1 MGLSQYTISK
11 IRGTATFIVL
21 GSLFG
26 GLFAYIMSAALS
38 RNFSFIVAAPYVLI
52 GTFTGFGVS
61 SGVLAL
67 NDAFLK
73 RTLRPLWFSLIVT
86 PFLQTLI
93 IVAVYGTC
101 FVSFIG
107 FDEFLEDSYLVQTI
121 FFSLTLSFV
130 FNTFSDLERLL
141 GRHVLRGLLWGT
153 YKRPRNEN
161 RFVMFLDIVGSTTI
175 AEKLGGIAFHAFLN
189 DFFCDIARPI
199 VNHHGDIYK
208 YVGDEVI
215 ITWPRQS
222 GEKDAR
228 ALAVF
233 FAIDALIKR
242 KAPYYEGRYGVVPEF
257 RCGLHYGSVVA
268 GEMGLTRQEI
278 AFSGDVM
285 NTAARIQAECRLRGE
300 RLLVSSDALALLG
313 SLEGRGLSA
322 LPQGPVVLRGKSNE
336 IAIFAVHSS

>member
-1 MGLSQYTISK
+1 MGFSQYTIGK

-21 GSLFG
+21 GSFFG
-26 GLFAYIMSAALS
+26 GLFAYIMSAVLS
-38 RNFSFIVAAPYVLI
+38 GDFSFIVSAPYVLM
-52 GTFTGFGVS
+52 GTFTGLGVS
-61 SGVLAL
+61 AGVLAL
-67 NDAFLK
+67 NDAFLN
-73 RTLRPLWFSLIVT
+73 RALRPLWFSLIVT

-93 IVAVYGTC
+93 IVAVYVTS

-107 FDEFLEDSYLVQTI
+107 FDEFLENSYLVQTI
-121 FFSLTLSFV
+121 FFSLTLSFI

-153 YKRPRNEN
+153 YKRPRNED
-161 RFVMFLDIVGSTTI
+161 RFVMFLDIAGSTSI
-175 AEKLGGIAFHAFLN
+175 AEELGGLAFHAFLN

-208 YVGDEVI
+208 YVGDEAI

-222 GEKDAR
+222 GARDAN

-233 FAIDALIKR
+233 FAIDTLIKR
-242 KAPYYEGRYGVVPEF
+242 KSSYYEGRYGVVPDF

-285 NTAARIQAECRLRGE
+285 NTTARIQAECRQRGE
-300 RLLVSSDALALLG
+300 RLLASSDALALLG
-313 SLEGRGLSA
+313 SLEAKGLA
-322 LPQGPVVLRGKSNE
+322 AVPQGPVALRGKSNE
-336 IAIFAVHSS
+336 IAIFAVRSS